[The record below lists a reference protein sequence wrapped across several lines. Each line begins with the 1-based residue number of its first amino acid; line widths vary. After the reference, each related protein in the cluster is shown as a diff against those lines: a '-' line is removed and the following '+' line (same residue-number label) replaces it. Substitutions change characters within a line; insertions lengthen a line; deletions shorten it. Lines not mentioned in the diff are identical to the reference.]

1 MLCFGNNKSDKIK
14 FVNLRYKFIK
24 WKTLK
29 NVDASLGILYSK
41 VISLITAYYDL
52 IVPTLIY
59 SVFFIKLKFSVI

>member
-1 MLCFGNNKSDKIK
+1 MLCFGNNKSHKIK

-52 IVPTLIY
+52 IVTTLIY